1 MIFVTVGTHEQPFNR
16 LIQKVDELKRDGII
30 KDDVIIQTGFS
41 TYEPKYCQWSKLIPY
56 QQMIR
61 NVADARIV
69 ITHGGPASFI
79 MPLQIGKTPI
89 VVPRQHQFNEHVND
103 HQVEFARNV
112 AERMG
117 NILVVEDDKQVREG
131 VRDILEANEYTVF
144 EAYNEKTALHH
155 LSTVPIQTIILDIQL
170 GEENGFDLCRKIRA
184 KSNVPILFLTALTGE
199 MELVRGFSIGGD
211 DYLTKPFRITE
222 LLARANILVRRYDA
236 VQSRPL
242 WNSGDL
248 SFDTNLFQV
257 LKNGALLELTPLEI
271 KLVYALMSVW
281 PSGKSRDQ
289 LLYEV
294 WDRQYNFVEEN
305 TLNVNISRLREKLGK
320 TEKGDYITTV
330 RGVGYRWNQE
340 VRK

>member
-1 MIFVTVGTHEQPFNR
+1 M
-16 LIQKVDELKRDGII
+16 
-30 KDDVIIQTGFS
+30 
-41 TYEPKYCQWSKLIPY
+41 SK
-56 QQMIR
+56 
-61 NVADARIV
+61 
-69 ITHGGPASFI
+69 
-79 MPLQIGKTPI
+79 
-89 VVPRQHQFNEHVND
+89 
-103 HQVEFARNV
+103 
-112 AERMG
+112 

-222 LLARANILVRRYDA
+222 LLARANILVSRYDA

>member
-1 MIFVTVGTHEQPFNR
+1 M
-16 LIQKVDELKRDGII
+16 
-30 KDDVIIQTGFS
+30 
-41 TYEPKYCQWSKLIPY
+41 SK
-56 QQMIR
+56 
-61 NVADARIV
+61 
-69 ITHGGPASFI
+69 
-79 MPLQIGKTPI
+79 
-89 VVPRQHQFNEHVND
+89 
-103 HQVEFARNV
+103 
-112 AERMG
+112 
-117 NILVVEDDKQVREG
+117 NILVIEDDKQVREG

-257 LKNGALLELTPLEI
+257 LKNGALLKLTPLEI